1 MFKKLLFIVFILLSQ
16 SVQSVQIEIEIEG
29 VKNELLEN
37 VQAYLNF
44 EEQKTPSGLPY
55 NHIIDLH
62 KNVRAYLSL
71 EQQKDHPR
79 LSKSRIRRLHK
90 QAPAEIKKALLPFGY
105 YRATVT
111 SSLSRPK
118 IEEIEC
124 TAKYIVTLGES
135 LKIDLDI
142 QITGEAKTDDFF
154 NNLLDDFPVKKG
166 DTLNHPNYE
175 RAKTVLRNLAEERGY
190 FNAKFSKHEIEIDE
204 QDYKA
209 TIRLYF
215 NSGKRYRF
223 GEVIFKQDF
232 FEESFLRR
240 FLNFK
245 SGDFYTEYA
254 LLSFKNALLNAD
266 YFDNAEIDM
275 PRSSSSGNVYLP
287 INVTLHP
294 RKPNKWTT
302 GIGYGTDTGVRGSL
316 GYERR
321 YVNRYG
327 HSLSAKTEVSEIR
340 HSAIVEYTI
349 PRGKQRGEFLSF
361 NLGYKDESPETSD
374 SKLFLLGVRKHQPR
388 RFLGSKISEVVGL
401 EYRDDR
407 YAVGSDIGH
416 SRLLMPHISWI
427 YMKADDR
434 IYTRRGYKIQLEL
447 RGALSQIVSNTS
459 FWQTHINSTLILPL
473 LKRGRLITRGDIGY
487 SDISLLNGNF
497 QDLPPSIRFFAG
509 GDRSVR
515 GYDYQSLGPIN
526 AENQVIGGK
535 NLLVG
540 SIEYEHKIWGL
551 EKWSLAAFWD
561 IGNAL
566 NGLSQP
572 LKQGAGVGIRWLSPV
587 GLIRLDVAAAL
598 SEPDQPLRLHI
609 TIGPDL

>member
-327 HSLSAKTEVSEIR
+327 HSLSAKT
-340 HSAIVEYTI
+340 
-349 PRGKQRGEFLSF
+349 
-361 NLGYKDESPETSD
+361 
-374 SKLFLLGVRKHQPR
+374 
-388 RFLGSKISEVVGL
+388 
-401 EYRDDR
+401 
-407 YAVGSDIGH
+407 
-416 SRLLMPHISWI
+416 
-427 YMKADDR
+427 
-434 IYTRRGYKIQLEL
+434 
-447 RGALSQIVSNTS
+447 
-459 FWQTHINSTLILPL
+459 
-473 LKRGRLITRGDIGY
+473 
-487 SDISLLNGNF
+487 
-497 QDLPPSIRFFAG
+497 
-509 GDRSVR
+509 
-515 GYDYQSLGPIN
+515 
-526 AENQVIGGK
+526 
-535 NLLVG
+535 
-540 SIEYEHKIWGL
+540 
-551 EKWSLAAFWD
+551 
-561 IGNAL
+561 
-566 NGLSQP
+566 
-572 LKQGAGVGIRWLSPV
+572 
-587 GLIRLDVAAAL
+587 
-598 SEPDQPLRLHI
+598 
-609 TIGPDL
+609 